1 MKKALAMATV
11 ALLAG
16 SLSACGGSSSPSA
29 GGPSSG
35 DHGGSN
41 SPSSP
46 SSPTKSSTGGSL
58 LGGGG
63 DYCAALRE
71 ARTQFQAFSSDK
83 LTDSKYSFLQAKVA
97 QIEASAP
104 SSVKGDWDVLAQTL
118 EKYKELLN
126 SAGLSFDDLSSMQGG
141 QLPPGVDIKQLE
153 KVAKELSSYA
163 KTHDIDKATADLQHS
178 AAAQC
183 GVNLNK

>member
-1 MKKALAMATV
+1 MKKALALAAV

-16 SLSACGGSSSPSA
+16 SLTACGGSSSPSA

-35 DHGGSN
+35 GNGGITHSPGNPTQSSTNDGGS
-41 SPSSP
+41 
-46 SSPTKSSTGGSL
+46 G

-63 DYCAALRE
+63 DYCAALRD
-71 ARTQFQAFSSDK
+71 ARAQFQAFSSDK

-104 SSVKGDWDVLAQTL
+104 SSVKGDWNVLSQTL

-126 SAGLSFDDLSSMQGG
+126 SAGLSFDDLSGMQSG
-141 QLPPGVDIKQLE
+141 QLPPGVDVQQLE
-153 KVAKELSSYA
+153 KVAKELTSYA
-163 KTHDIDKATADLQHS
+163 KTHDIEKATTDIQQNAQ
-178 AAAQC
+178 AQC